1 VAPGAL
7 APGKSADAGGN
18 RIRLQLKNVGAS
30 LIGKYGRPNAAHPPW
45 GWSLDGRWF
54 FLPAE
59 ETKKDFRLEDD
70 FSLAYIHHPFLGVYR
85 SAVASPSPQ
94 RKKK

>member
-1 VAPGAL
+1 
-7 APGKSADAGGN
+7 
-18 RIRLQLKNVGAS
+18 
-30 LIGKYGRPNAAHPPW
+30 
-45 GWSLDGRWF
+45 LDGRWF